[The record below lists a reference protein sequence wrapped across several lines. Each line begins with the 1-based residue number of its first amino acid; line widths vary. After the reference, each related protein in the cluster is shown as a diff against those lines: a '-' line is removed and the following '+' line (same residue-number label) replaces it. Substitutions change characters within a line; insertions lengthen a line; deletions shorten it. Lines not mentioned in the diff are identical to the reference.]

1 MLPPGA
7 LLYLSLLFAVQVEV
21 FPDLHQPYLMAGQIE
36 QETCISLKHSK
47 CWSPHAE
54 LKTSREYGFGLGQIT
69 VTDRFNN
76 FEIIK
81 QMDSKLKTWEWSD
94 RYNPQLQIRALV
106 VYNRHLYSSVKALTE
121 NPNDRNAF
129 MYCAYNGGLGGLIKD
144 RNICK
149 GVAGCDPSKWFGN
162 VEKYTFRNTKPVE
175 GYKKSFFDINREY
188 VSNIL
193 KIRGPRY
200 KEEWNNVQQASMDRD
215 RVSVDPPI
223 GPSSGVALD
232 DLEKRN
238 ATETNNTTPGGK
250 VPIGR
255 GCSKGPNNSTG
266 Q

>member
-7 LLYLSLLFAVQVEV
+7 LLYISLLFAIQVEV
-21 FPDLHQPYLMAGQIE
+21 FPDLHQPHLMAGQIE

-81 QMDSKLKTWEWSD
+81 QMDSQLKTWEWSD
-94 RYNPQLQIRALV
+94 RYNPQLQLRALV
-106 VYNRHLYSSVKALTE
+106 VYNRHIYSSVKSLT
-121 NPNDRNAF
+121 NDPVDRIAF
-129 MYCAYNGGLGGLIKD
+129 MYCAYNGGIGGLIKD

-149 GVAGCDPSKWFGN
+149 GIVGCDPSKWFGN
-162 VEKYTFRNTKPVE
+162 VEKHTYRNTKPVE

-188 VSNIL
+188 VYNIL

-200 KEEWNNVQQASMDRD
+200 KEEWNNVQQATMDRD
-215 RVSVDPPI
+215 SVVDSPVP
-223 GPSSGVALD
+223 GSGGSLPVVIV
-232 DLEKRN
+232 EERN
-238 ATETNNTTPGGK
+238 ATETSNGTSSGK
-250 VPIGR
+250 VPLGR
-255 GCSKGPNNSTG
+255 GCAQNTANSAR